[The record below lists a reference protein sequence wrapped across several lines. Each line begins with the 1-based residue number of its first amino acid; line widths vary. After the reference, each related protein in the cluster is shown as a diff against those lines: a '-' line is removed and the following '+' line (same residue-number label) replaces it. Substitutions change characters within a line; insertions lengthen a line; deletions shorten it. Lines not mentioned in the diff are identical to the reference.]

1 MLSDSERRT
10 LDATAALL
18 ALDDP
23 RLAAQLGQHRLIP
36 PRRPGRERPTPAPT
50 TRPARSWRIGAAAW
64 PPLVMIALCLT
75 LLLLPS
81 VLAGRGRAAEA
92 PAPRPTTTQVV
103 TDGPVPRE
111 LAGK

>member
-36 PRRPGRERPTPAPT
+36 PPRRSRPTPSP
-50 TRPARSWRIGAAAW
+50 RPVRSWRITAAAW
-64 PPLVMIALCLT
+64 PPLVMISLCLT

-81 VLAGRGRAAEA
+81 VLAGQGRAVES
-92 PAPRPTTTQVV
+92 PARGPAAAQVV
-103 TDGPVPRE
+103 TDEPASVGR
-111 LAGK
+111 LAGN

>member
-1 MLSDSERRT
+1 MLSDEERRT

-36 PRRPGRERPTPAPT
+36 PPRRREPERKQPAPPPPP
-50 TRPARSWRIGAAAW
+50 RARRVSAVAC
-64 PPLVMIALCLT
+64 PPLVLFVLCLT
-75 LLLLPS
+75 LLLLPA
-81 VLAGRGRAAEA
+81 VLAGRGRVDES
-92 PAPRPTTTQVV
+92 PTPEPTTTQVV
-103 TDGPVPRE
+103 TDRTAPRE